1 MMNTAVTTTVLPLA
15 LLLIAVCA
23 LMVLLM
29 RPVEGFGSTS
39 PGTLTQL
46 AANRVATAADVAAY
60 REWLV
65 QRDRDIK
72 AMTESDLPRGGPLW
86 PTMRIGAYA

>member
-1 MMNTAVTTTVLPLA
+1 MRALPII
-15 LLLIAVCA
+15 LLLIAVVA
-23 LMVLLM
+23 LAYIIQK
-29 RPVEGFGSTS
+29 PVEAFGSTS

-60 REWLV
+60 REWLA

-72 AMTESDLPRGGPLW
+72 ARTEADLERGAPLW
-86 PTMRIGAYA
+86 PIARIGAYA